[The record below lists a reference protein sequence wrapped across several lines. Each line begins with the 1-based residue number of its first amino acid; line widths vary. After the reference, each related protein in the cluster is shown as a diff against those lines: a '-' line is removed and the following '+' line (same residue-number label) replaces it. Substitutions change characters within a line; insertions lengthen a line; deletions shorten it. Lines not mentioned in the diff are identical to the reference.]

1 MLLGYLMGDYEMK
14 NALIQTTNKSAADTA
29 NYSLKI
35 KQESLF
41 PELEPK
47 PIQPPPNTL
56 TSRLL
61 ELFKEGRA
69 LTSPDFQNL
78 TGSWRLA
85 AVVFELKGLNWPIL
99 AIRISAPSPSRPNRK
114 IAPYFMSKV

>member
-1 MLLGYLMGDYEMK
+1 MK

-47 PIQPPPNTL
+47 SIQPPPKTL

-61 ELFKEGRA
+61 ESFKENRA

-99 AIRISAPSPSRPNRK
+99 TIRISAPSPSRQNRR
-114 IAPYFMSKV
+114 IARYFMSKV